1 VTLPLFAA
9 AVGSAAALL
18 FLVQPLFARLLLPH
32 LGSSPV
38 VWNTALVCYQAG
50 LLAGY
55 AYANLSA
62 SHLPLRWQ
70 AVLHLTL
77 LLGAGAALPL
87 TLRHTLGEPSVQHPA
102 AWLAGTLAVSIGAP
116 YVAVAGSSPLLQSW
130 LAASGRRGSADPYL
144 LYAVSNTG
152 SIAALLAY
160 PFLVEPALGLAT
172 QAQLWTWGYAVLVL
186 LSGACALAVWRRP
199 GAAPPAVPEAA
210 AGGPS
215 ETWPQRGRWMLLAAL
230 PSALLVSV
238 TQHISTDVAAVPL
251 LWVLPLVLYL
261 LTYVLAFGGGAT
273 RLVAWATVALPLVV
287 VPLAVALGARITQ
300 PVVPLILL
308 HLGAL
313 FVLAALCHGRLAAS
327 RPHPSRLTAFYLWIS
342 LGGVL
347 GGAFSALLAPLLFDA
362 VSEYPL
368 ALVLA
373 TLAAYRPGGVSL
385 LSSRPA
391 DRSGP
396 GGIDARGLDVALP
409 LLLGLLGAGLFWR
422 GRDAT
427 LTGNPLAAAL
437 LFGPLVLICLGF
449 RRRPLR
455 FGLGAGALLLASAL
469 FYGGREGAL
478 LEQRSAFGVHRV
490 RQVTLD
496 PGSTYH
502 VLVHGN
508 TVHGVQRRDAGHM
521 QAPQAYY
528 VPSGPVGQ
536 VFTTLGLGA
545 GTRPVGVVGVGA
557 GGLACYG
564 GPGQPWH
571 FFEIDPLVAEIAR
584 DPRYFT
590 FLRDCPPHSEVVLG
604 DGRLTLGRVPDAH
617 FGAIVLDAYSSD
629 AIPVHLLTR
638 EALSLYLRKL
648 APGGVLVF
656 HLSSRHLDLAP
667 VLGGLAAG
675 AGLEGRVRTDAVA
688 PEAGAATPSRWAVL
702 ARHAADL
709 GALPDDPRW
718 ERLPAPG
725 AAGLWTDDYAS
736 IFAVFRWL

>member
-1 VTLPLFAA
+1 
-9 AVGSAAALL
+9 
-18 FLVQPLFARLLLPH
+18 
-32 LGSSPV
+32 
-38 VWNTALVCYQAG
+38 
-50 LLAGY
+50 
-55 AYANLSA
+55 
-62 SHLPLRWQ
+62 
-70 AVLHLTL
+70 
-77 LLGAGAALPL
+77 
-87 TLRHTLGEPSVQHPA
+87 
-102 AWLAGTLAVSIGAP
+102 
-116 YVAVAGSSPLLQSW
+116 
-130 LAASGRRGSADPYL
+130 
-144 LYAVSNTG
+144 
-152 SIAALLAY
+152 
-160 PFLVEPALGLAT
+160 
-172 QAQLWTWGYAVLVL
+172 
-186 LSGACALAVWRRP
+186 
-199 GAAPPAVPEAA
+199 
-210 AGGPS
+210 
-215 ETWPQRGRWMLLAAL
+215 M
-230 PSALLVSV
+230 

-261 LTYVLAFGGGAT
+261 LTYVLAFGGGAA
-273 RLVAWATVALPLVV
+273 RLVAWATVALPLVI

-347 GGAFSALLAPLLFDA
+347 GGAFSALLAPLLFDT

-385 LSSRPA
+385 LSSATGDRP
-391 DRSGP
+391 GP
-396 GGIDARGLDVALP
+396 GGISARGLDVALP

-478 LEQRSAFGVHRV
+478 LEERSAFGVHRV

-496 PGSTYH
+496 HGSTYH

-508 TVHGVQRRDAGHM
+508 TVHGVQRRDAGHL

-536 VFTTLGLGA
+536 VFATLGLGA
-545 GTRPVGVVGVGA
+545 GTRPVGVVGLGA

-564 GPGQPWH
+564 GAGQSWH

-590 FLRDCPPHSEVVLG
+590 FLRDCPPHSEIVLG
-604 DGRLTLGRVPDAH
+604 DGRLTLSRVPDAH

-675 AGLEGRVRTDAVA
+675 AGLEGRVRTDTVA